1 MLNYNDVPPLLSQWD
16 FYTGFILEE
25 DEIQESGEGFH
36 FEEILQMSISN
47 RFKQQVLGLNNR
59 VNNGRLK

>member
-1 MLNYNDVPPLLSQWD
+1 LSQWD